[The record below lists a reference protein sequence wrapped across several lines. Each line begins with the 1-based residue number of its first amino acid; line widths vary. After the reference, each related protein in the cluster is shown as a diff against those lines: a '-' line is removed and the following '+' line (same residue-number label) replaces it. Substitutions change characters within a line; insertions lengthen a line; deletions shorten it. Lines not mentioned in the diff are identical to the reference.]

1 MDEIAKLT
9 ATHFDL
15 IFAMLV
21 GTVTLMSFVC
31 IGLLM
36 WLRSKGYY
44 LSSFLWMDFVCCF
57 IFGTAICALVLNNYL
72 GVFWAFLS
80 LTLLVLAFARGCWV
94 LSNFCQGDTVT
105 ITRYFRKAKGP
116 EGPFILAYARNCT

>member
-1 MDEIAKLT
+1 MEEIVKLT
-9 ATHFDL
+9 ATHFNL
-15 IFAMLV
+15 FFAILV

-57 IFGTAICALVLNNYL
+57 IFGTAI
-72 GVFWAFLS
+72 
-80 LTLLVLAFARGCWV
+80 
-94 LSNFCQGDTVT
+94 T
-105 ITRYFRKAKGP
+105 ITRCFRKAKGP
-116 EGPFILAYARNCT
+116 EGPFIPADARNCT

>member
-44 LSSFLWMDFVCCF
+44 LSSFLWMEFVCCF
-57 IFGTAICALVLNNYL
+57 IFGTAICAPVLNNYL

-80 LTLLVLAFARGCWV
+80 LTLLVLTFARGCW
-94 LSNFCQGDTVT
+94 LFKQLLP
-105 ITRYFRKAKGP
+105 R
-116 EGPFILAYARNCT
+116 

>member
-1 MDEIAKLT
+1 MEEIVKLT
-9 ATHFDL
+9 ATHFNL
-15 IFAMLV
+15 FFAILV
-21 GTVTLMSFVC
+21 ATVTLMSFVC

-80 LTLLVLAFARGCWV
+80 LTLLVLAFARGCC
-94 LSNFCQGDTVT
+94 LFKQLL
-105 ITRYFRKAKGP
+105 TR
-116 EGPFILAYARNCT
+116 

>member
-1 MDEIAKLT
+1 MDEIVKLT
-9 ATHFDL
+9 ATHFNL
-15 IFAMLV
+15 FFAMLV

-44 LSSFLWMDFVCCF
+44 LSSFLWMDFVCCI
-57 IFGTAICALVLNNYL
+57 IFGTSICALVLNNYL

-80 LTLLVLAFARGCWV
+80 LTLLVLAFARGCW
-94 LSNFCQGDTVT
+94 LFKQLLP
-105 ITRYFRKAKGP
+105 R
-116 EGPFILAYARNCT
+116 